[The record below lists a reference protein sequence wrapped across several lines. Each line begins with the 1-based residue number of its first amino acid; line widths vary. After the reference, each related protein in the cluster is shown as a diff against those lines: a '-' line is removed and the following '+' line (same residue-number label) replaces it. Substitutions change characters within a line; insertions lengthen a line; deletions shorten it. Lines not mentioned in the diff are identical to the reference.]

1 MADKKISELV
11 ELAAIPP
18 GADVW
23 IAAVVNGVT
32 YRVRLSVLVP

>member
-18 GADVW
+18 GSTVW
-23 IAAVVNGVT
+23 LIVVHNGVSKK
-32 YRVRLSVLVP
+32 VKLSVLVP